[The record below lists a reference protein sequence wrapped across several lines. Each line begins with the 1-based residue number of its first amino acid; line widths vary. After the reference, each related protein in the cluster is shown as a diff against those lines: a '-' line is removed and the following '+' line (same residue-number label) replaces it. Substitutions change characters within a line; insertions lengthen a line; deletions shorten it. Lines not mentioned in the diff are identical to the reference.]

1 MMSEGIATSVAIPP
15 PARHIARRDRRSSM
29 RIESGN
35 ASRNIAGRREWIGAC
50 VLSIACLIY
59 SMDLSILFLAIPAIV
74 ADLDPSASELLW
86 INDIYGFMVAG
97 FLVTMGTLGDRIGR
111 RRVLLIG
118 AAAFGVAS
126 ALAAFSTSAQQLIAS
141 RALLG
146 IAGATIAPSTLSLIV
161 NLFKNEAERNRA
173 IGIWGTAFALGGL
186 IGPLLGGFLLQ
197 YFHWGAVFLI
207 NIPVMLILLVVAPI
221 LLPEYKS
228 PDGAKL
234 DLLSVLLSLATV
246 LPIIYGFKHMAAD
259 GFDLRYLLPIA
270 AGLAV
275 GWLFVNRQKTLP
287 DPLIELKLFALP
299 SFTASLLV
307 NLAGMFFVFGV
318 FLYQNLFLQF
328 VLGLTPLEAALWSV
342 PSSIVF
348 TVMSLQAY
356 RFTNRFGP
364 VRTVLLGLVI
374 NAAGMFLMSVAAYS
388 ESLFGVLGS
397 TMVIAVGF
405 VPVVLTTTGLIVGA
419 APPERSGSASAIS
432 ETSAE
437 FGGAL
442 GIALLGSL
450 GTLIYRVLMDA
461 VNIDGLDPAQTAA
474 VRTTLG
480 GAVETARALEGNLV
494 PAWLEAAR
502 QSFSTG
508 FASCCLLAAVTLLV
522 LAASARKI
530 YARANIDEKAVVSA
544 H

>member
-1 MMSEGIATSVAIPP
+1 MHTGSAKA
-15 PARHIARRDRRSSM
+15 DR
-29 RIESGN
+29 N
-35 ASRNIAGRREWIGAC
+35 LAGRREWIGVC

-74 ADLDPSASELLW
+74 ADLDPSAAELLW

-126 ALAAFSTSAQQLIAS
+126 ALAAFSTTAQQLIVS
-141 RALLG
+141 RAFLG

-161 NLFKNEAERNRA
+161 NLFTNEAERNRA

-207 NIPVMLILLVVAPI
+207 NIPVMFILLIAAPI

-228 PDGAKL
+228 EDGARL

-246 LPIIYGFKHMAAD
+246 LPIIYGFKHVAAD
-259 GFDLRYLLPIA
+259 GFDIRHLLPIGG
-270 AGLAV
+270 GLVV
-275 GWLFVNRQKTLP
+275 GWLFLRRQKTLP
-287 DPLIELKLFALP
+287 DPLIDLKLFALP
-299 SFTASLLV
+299 AFTASLLV

-356 RFTNRFGP
+356 RFTNHFGP

-374 NAAGMFLMSVAAYS
+374 NSAGMLLMSVAAYC
-388 ESLFGVLGS
+388 ESLFGVLGA

-405 VPVVLTTTGLIVGA
+405 VPVVLTTTGLIVGS
-419 APPERSGSASAIS
+419 APPENSGSASAIS

-450 GTLIYRVLMDA
+450 GTLIYRMLMA
-461 VNIDGLDPAQTAA
+461 GVNVAGLDAAERAA
-474 VRTTLG
+474 VKTTIG
-480 GAVETARALEGNLV
+480 GAVETARALQDSAV

-502 QSFSTG
+502 QSFSMG
-508 FASCCLLAAVTLLV
+508 FASCCLLATVTLLV
-522 LAASARKI
+522 LAVMARKI
-530 YARANIDEKAVVSA
+530 YARENIDEQTVASA